1 MTAVGRYQ
9 ITERLGRGATGVVYK
24 ARDPTIGR
32 TVAIKAIRLNDFQEA
47 EDRRRVRERLLREA
61 RSAGLL
67 SHPNIITIYDVLE
80 EEDSAYIVMEYV
92 GGSSLERMLRSHT
105 LPDRT
110 VLLPYLRQVAEA
122 LDYAHRRGII
132 HRDVKPANIM
142 VANAEEGA
150 DKLAKV
156 ADFGIAKFISQET
169 TYSGT
174 MMGTPN
180 YMSPEQIQGLPLDG
194 RADQFSLAVVIYEL
208 LTGVKPFAAESLPTL
223 FYQICRADPP
233 SMREGN
239 DTLSESAENVIARA
253 LTKEPDARFGTCRE
267 LVDALGLA
275 LEENPHWALPNP
287 NNKPAV
293 LAAAAAV
300 APVPMAPPIIIP
312 EAVPAELAV
321 REVPSLTRRRTEP
334 EDLDEEVRTRSPFGR
349 KLLLLLG
356 LGFALVVSIVLVVRW
371 NFGPSLPSLVANRK
385 PVPVIRPPVSAYPS
399 DDSAPRPIERPAEK
413 KLPENPKPASA
424 VSLPRTTSEV
434 EFLTEPPG
442 AKLTVD
448 NHADITC
455 QSPCTLPLLSGRHT
469 LTAELNGFNLARR
482 IFTAPDESSIFITL
496 DKSMGTLVITS
507 EPSGSQVLVD
517 GRDYGPTPITVRLP
531 AGAHQLLLTNGAQ
544 RHEETVIIADDALQ
558 TRSVRW
564 Q

>member
-9 ITERLGRGATGVVYK
+9 VIERLGRGSTGIVYK
-24 ARDPTIGR
+24 ALDPTIGR
-32 TVAIKAIRLNDFQEA
+32 TVAIKAIRLSDFQEA
-47 EDRRRVRERLLREA
+47 EERRRVRERSLREA

-92 GGSSLERMLRSHT
+92 GGASLERMLRSHT

-110 VLLPYLRQVAEA
+110 VLLQYFRQVADA
-122 LDYAHRRGII
+122 LDYAHRKGLI

-142 VANAEEGA
+142 VADAEEGT

-180 YMSPEQIQGLPLDG
+180 YMSPEQIQGLPLAG
-194 RADQFSLAVVIYEL
+194 KADQFSLAVVIYEI

-233 SMREGN
+233 SMREWN
-239 DTLSESAENVIARA
+239 DTLSESAEKVIARA
-253 LTKEPDARFGTCRE
+253 LAKEPDARFGTCRE

-275 LEENPHWALPNP
+275 LEENPHWALPDP
-287 NNKPAV
+287 NKKPAV
-293 LAAAAAV
+293 LAAAATV
-300 APVPMAPPIIIP
+300 ALAPMAPPIVIP
-312 EAVPAELAV
+312 EAAPLEPVISEL
-321 REVPSLTRRRTEP
+321 PLLTRRRTEP
-334 EDLDEEVRTRSPFGR
+334 ESYDDEMRTRSPFGR

-356 LGFALVVSIVLVVRW
+356 LGFALGIAIVLVVRW
-371 NFGPSLPSLVANRK
+371 NFGPSLPALVANRK
-385 PVPVIRPPVSAYPS
+385 PVPVTRPPVSAYSS
-399 DDSAPRPIERPAEK
+399 DDSAPRPVERPAGK
-413 KLPENPKPASA
+413 RLPENLKPAPA
-424 VSLPRTTSEV
+424 VSLPHTTSEV

-442 AKLTVD
+442 AKLTID
-448 NHADITC
+448 NRADITC
-455 QSPCTLPLLSGRHT
+455 QSPCTLPLFSGRHT
-469 LTAELNGFNLARR
+469 LTAELNGFNLARH

-496 DKSMGTLVITS
+496 NKSMGTLVITS
-507 EPSGSQVLVD
+507 EPSGSQVFVD
-517 GRDYGPTPITVRLP
+517 GRDYGPTPATVRLP
-531 AGAHQLLLTNGAQ
+531 AGTHQLLLTNGAQ
-544 RHEETVIIADDALQ
+544 RHEETVVVADDALQ